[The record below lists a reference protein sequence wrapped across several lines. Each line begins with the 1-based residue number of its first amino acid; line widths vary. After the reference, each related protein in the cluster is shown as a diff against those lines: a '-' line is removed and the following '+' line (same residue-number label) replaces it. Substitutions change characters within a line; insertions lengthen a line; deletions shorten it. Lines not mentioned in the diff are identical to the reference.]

1 MTDQEQP
8 QGYPPYIP
16 PQNDPN
22 FWTPPPVQLASAQ
35 RTRHRRVVVGSVAAA
50 TITALAVGAIALNV
64 SAAHNARSD
73 STVATAPNNQTN
85 PAFPYGRGQSPSVP
99 GDQGGS
105 GTSRN
110 TTGTATAA
118 QQVGVVDID
127 TVLDFGSGK
136 AAGTGIVLTS
146 SGEILTNNH
155 VIDGSTSISVTV
167 VSTGT
172 KYTATVVGTDP
183 TDDVAVLQLK
193 NASGLQTAKLG
204 DSSKVAVG
212 DAVTAVGNAGG
223 VGGAPS
229 SATGTVTALGQSI
242 TASDSN
248 GSNPEQ
254 LTNMIEINAPIQA
267 GDSGGPLYAANG
279 TVIGI
284 DTAANATGRAASG
297 TTGFAIPIAKAVGI
311 ADQIE
316 TGTETSTIHIGYP
329 AFLGVQLSQSV
340 QSATGGAVIGGVVNG
355 SAAASAGLKA
365 GDTITAVNGTAVTTP
380 TGLSKIMQQLEPG
393 QQARI
398 TWLDAA
404 GASHTATVTLGTG
417 PAD

>member
-167 VSTGT
+167 
-172 KYTATVVGTDP
+172 
-183 TDDVAVLQLK
+183 
-193 NASGLQTAKLG
+193 
-204 DSSKVAVG
+204 
-212 DAVTAVGNAGG
+212 
-223 VGGAPS
+223 
-229 SATGTVTALGQSI
+229 
-242 TASDSN
+242 
-248 GSNPEQ
+248 
-254 LTNMIEINAPIQA
+254 
-267 GDSGGPLYAANG
+267 
-279 TVIGI
+279 
-284 DTAANATGRAASG
+284 
-297 TTGFAIPIAKAVGI
+297 
-311 ADQIE
+311 
-316 TGTETSTIHIGYP
+316 
-329 AFLGVQLSQSV
+329 
-340 QSATGGAVIGGVVNG
+340 
-355 SAAASAGLKA
+355 
-365 GDTITAVNGTAVTTP
+365 
-380 TGLSKIMQQLEPG
+380 
-393 QQARI
+393 
-398 TWLDAA
+398 
-404 GASHTATVTLGTG
+404 
-417 PAD
+417 

>member
-8 QGYPPYIP
+8 QGYPTYIP
-16 PQNDPN
+16 PQYDPT
-22 FWTPPPVQLASAQ
+22 FWTPPPVQLPSAQ
-35 RTRHRRVVVGSVAAA
+35 RARHRRVVVGSVAAA
-50 TITALAVGAIALNV
+50 TVTALAVGAIALNV

-85 PAFPYGRGQSPSVP
+85 PVFPNGQDTSPSIP
-99 GDQGGS
+99 GDQS
-105 GTSRN
+105 GNGASSG

-118 QQVGVVDID
+118 QQVGVVDIN

-155 VIDGSTSISVTV
+155 VIDGSTSISVTI
-167 VSTGT
+167 VSTGA

-212 DAVTAVGNAGG
+212 DVVTAVGNAGG
-223 VGGAPS
+223 VGGTPS

-254 LTNMIEINAPIQA
+254 LTNMIQINAPIQA

-279 TVIGI
+279 TVVGI
-284 DTAANATGRAASG
+284 DTAANASRRSAA

-329 AFLGVQLSQSV
+329 AFLGVQLSQSG
-340 QSATGGAVIGGVVNG
+340 QSATGGAVVGGIVSG
-355 SAAASAGLKA
+355 SAAASAGLQA

-398 TWLDAA
+398 TWHDAA